1 VSQIQEVNL
10 AFPPIL
16 DIEGSTKEI
25 SPEQFKKYEPIYIDW
40 LEQVE
45 KFTGHRPMVSCC
57 YDFYMAYGK
66 NSKLKQ
72 HDFWIASYGSD
83 VFPSSCRLRQI
94 SDRGRIAGWNA
105 DVDIDVL
112 MYK

>member
-1 VSQIQEVNL
+1 
-10 AFPPIL
+10 
-16 DIEGSTKEI
+16 
-25 SPEQFKKYEPIYIDW
+25 
-40 LEQVE
+40 
-45 KFTGHRPMVSCC
+45 
-57 YDFYMAYGK
+57 MAYGK

-72 HDFWIASYGSD
+72 YDFWIASYGSN